1 MYTSPDEARSD
12 LFLAA
17 GVFVIGPIVLGTVL
31 NVVPV
36 GRIPGVDVV
45 LQLAWPLLF
54 TLLVPWLL
62 MRYRRED
69 LAAYGVRP
77 GAGGV
82 VTGLLVAAP
91 LALAASVP
99 AFLGGGV
106 GVPPLLRADSPLVI
120 ATQLLRWA
128 GLAGLAVY
136 VTVKARDAFRADYR
150 TVPEVV
156 VQIGR
161 VLAIVAAV
169 ASVLLLAPFGLRV
182 FVFLVPAGAAAS
194 VLVALRM
201 LRGPSSTSRAVLL
214 TPVIVLALDARPVL
228 GDAATLVLLVWRG
241 AVLGAV
247 GLAIAALLEGRRS
260 ALPAVGIALVLGA
273 LSGL

>member
-17 GVFVIGPIVLGTVL
+17 GVFVIGPIVLGTLL

-36 GRIPGVDVV
+36 GRIPGVEAI
-45 LQLAWPLLF
+45 LQLVWPLLF

-62 MRYRRED
+62 MRYRREG
-69 LAAYGVRP
+69 LASYGLRP
-77 GAGGV
+77 GAGGL

-91 LALAASVP
+91 LALAATAP

-106 GVPPLLRADSPLVI
+106 GVPPVLRPDAPLAIV
-120 ATQLLRWA
+120 AQLLRWL

-150 TVPEVV
+150 TIPEVV
-156 VQIGR
+156 TQIGR

-169 ASVLLLAPFGLRV
+169 ASVLLLAPFGPRV
-182 FVFLVPAGAAAS
+182 FVFLVPLGAAAT
-194 VLVALRM
+194 VLITLRT

-241 AVLGAV
+241 AILGAV
-247 GLAIAALLEGRRS
+247 GLAIAALLEGKRS
-260 ALPAVGIALVLGA
+260 ALPALGVALALGT